1 MGQEKNYMIGEI
13 SLIDTNMLAYAYDE
27 SEGEKH
33 EICKRLIDGC
43 WRLREKYGISIQ
55 NLSEF
60 YVIITKKIENPVPKE
75 TAKEIIG
82 DIIEF
87 QNWIVIDYDARTI
100 LSAIEINMAYG
111 VHYWDALI
119 AATMREH
126 NIFSIFTEDSD
137 FKNIPWL
144 KVVNPFESMLE

>member
-1 MGQEKNYMIGEI
+1 MSCMSDEI
-13 SLIDTNMLAYAYDE
+13 CLIDTNILVYAYDE
-27 SEGEKH
+27 SEGKKH
-33 EICKRLIDGC
+33 ERCERLLDEC
-43 WRLREKYGISIQ
+43 WRLKEKYSISIQ

-60 YVIITKKIENPVPKE
+60 YVVITKKIENPVPME

-100 LSAIEINMAYG
+100 LSAIEINRAYE

-119 AATMREH
+119 AATMREN
-126 NIFSIFTEDSD
+126 NIFCIYTEDGD
-137 FKNIPWL
+137 FKGIPWL
-144 KVVNPFESMLE
+144 KVINPFEVTTN